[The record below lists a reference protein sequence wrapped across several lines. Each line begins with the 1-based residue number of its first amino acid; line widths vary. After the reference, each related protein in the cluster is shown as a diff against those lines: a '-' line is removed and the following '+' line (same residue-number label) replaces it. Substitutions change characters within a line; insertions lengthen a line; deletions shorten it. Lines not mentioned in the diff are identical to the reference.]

1 VYIDIYYY
9 DSPFGEM
16 ILGSYGDKLCLADWK
31 NRRNRETIDRRVQRS
46 LNAEYRYSRSE
57 VIEKTMK
64 QLEEYFALKRQS
76 FEIPLHFTGTAFQKR
91 VWDQLKEIPY
101 GGYTSYKAL
110 AREIGNSNAVRAVA
124 SANGANAISI
134 LVPCH
139 RVIGNDGTMKG
150 YAGGTEIKKKLLE
163 LEQKCTY

>member
-1 VYIDIYYY
+1 VQINIYYY
-9 DSPFGEM
+9 NSPLVEM

-76 FEIPLHFTGTAFQKR
+76 FEIPLLFAGTVFQKR
-91 VWDQLKEIPY
+91 VWKQLAEIPY
-101 GGYTSYKAL
+101 GTHISYKAL
-110 AREIGNSNAVRAVA
+110 AKEIGNSSAVRAVA
-124 SANGANAISI
+124 SANGANAISLLI
-134 LVPCH
+134 PCH

-150 YAGGTEIKKKLLE
+150 YAGGTEIKKKLLDM
-163 LEQKCTY
+163 EQKCAY